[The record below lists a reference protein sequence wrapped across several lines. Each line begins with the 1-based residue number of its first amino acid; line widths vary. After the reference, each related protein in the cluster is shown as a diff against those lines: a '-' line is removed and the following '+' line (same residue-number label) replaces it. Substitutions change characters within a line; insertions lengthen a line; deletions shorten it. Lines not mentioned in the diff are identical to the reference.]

1 MPLWYLILPFVI
13 VSLFA
18 LLFLF
23 FNIFHLKRYAITG
36 WKTEALIGL
45 YVVGFL
51 IIFGIGAAILS
62 SYDWFL
68 VVDAADL
75 LPAMFNGGASQYG
88 L

>member
-1 MPLWYLILPFVI
+1 MPLWYFLLPFVI

-36 WKTEALIGL
+36 WKTEALIGV
-45 YVVGFL
+45 YAVGFL
-51 IIFGIGAAILS
+51 IIFGTGAALLS
-62 SYDWFL
+62 GYGWFE
-68 VVDAADL
+68 VVDVADV
-75 LPAMFNGGASQYG
+75 LPAIFQGGASQYG